1 MNHEF
6 FRRSAALALVAASLL
21 APAQM
26 TAAQT
31 ASAESDAVL
40 MAQSD
45 PNRGHFS
52 LAIMQAQ
59 PSYPNLIARVSLLT
73 KRPDAFLQE
82 RFIGDFR
89 YRMNQQAQFIRG
101 LNPGDRVV
109 IRLFTPQ
116 NQLIGYTEAELLP
129 NFASINL
136 VLPTPAD
143 SSRTIRTVYG
153 SDTDQ
158 NGAIDA
164 GSVIYD
170 YFTRVT
176 GDQLATSRA
185 TFLSEHSQPSS
196 FQMRNLPA
204 PTAQARYPDSF
215 ATGNF
220 SLAGRT
226 IAVFDSNL
234 APALVAVPG
243 AMVQP
248 TTLSNGTSVY
258 EASRLILAYRSIG
271 VSQGRL
277 TETIDAPPEGN

>member
-1 MNHEF
+1 MRFAGAN
-6 FRRSAALALVAASLL
+6 
-21 APAQM
+21 
-26 TAAQT
+26 
-31 ASAESDAVL
+31 
-40 MAQSD
+40 D

-59 PSYPNLIARVSLLT
+59 PSYPHVIARVSLLT

-89 YRMNQQAQFIRG
+89 YRMNQRAQFIRG

-129 NFASINL
+129 TFASINL
-136 VLPTPAD
+136 VLPSTAD
-143 SSRTIRTVYG
+143 ASRTIRTVYG
-153 SDTDQ
+153 SDRDE
-158 NGAIDA
+158 NGAIDP
-164 GSVIYD
+164 GSDIFD
-170 YFTRVT
+170 YFTQVT
-176 GDQLATSRA
+176 GDQLHSTRA
-185 TFLSEHSQPSS
+185 TFLGEYPRSS
-196 FQMRNLPA
+196 NFQMQRLPA

-220 SLAGRT
+220 SLEGRT
-226 IAVFDSNL
+226 IAIFDANL
-234 APALVAVPG
+234 APALAALPG
-243 AMVQP
+243 EMVQP

-277 TETIDAPPEGN
+277 TETIDAPPE

>member
-1 MNHEF
+1 MNFVF
-6 FRRSAALALVAASLL
+6 FRRTAAIALAAVSLL

-26 TAAQT
+26 SVAQIL
-31 ASAESDAVL
+31 SAESEVVL
-40 MAQSD
+40 LAQND

-59 PSYPNLIARVSLLT
+59 PSYPNIIARVSLLT

-89 YRMNQQAQFIRG
+89 YRINQRAQFIRG

-153 SDTDQ
+153 SDTDE

-164 GSVIYD
+164 GSIVYD
-170 YFTRVT
+170 YFTQVT
-176 GDQLATSRA
+176 GDQLEASRA
-185 TFLSEHSQPSS
+185 TFLGEYARSPN
-196 FQMRNLPA
+196 FQMRSLPA
-204 PTAQARYPDSF
+204 PTAEARYPDSF
-215 ATGNF
+215 ATGSF

-226 IAVFDSNL
+226 IAVFDANL
-234 APALVAVPG
+234 APALAALPG

-277 TETIDAPPEGN
+277 TETIDAPP